1 MPFSSHSDYDSKRMN
16 IQRVSRKAPSGLGG
30 CPEALR
36 REDQVSWFECASK
49 EGVSVRRGLCVRSPF
64 VAIWFAMPS
73 VILGLC
79 LLMWVCVESF
89 PAFFAW
95 PPSASEVSERLFPA
109 IAAFARNLP
118 EVEESC
124 TAVGLQKLIVQ
135 TMRRYVN
142 VRAVALGQHCKTWRM
157 TRMPSAATASKE
169 SLLKWQALP
178 TCIAFW
184 RQGC

>member
-1 MPFSSHSDYDSKRMN
+1 M
-16 IQRVSRKAPSGLGG
+16 SR
-30 CPEALR
+30 
-36 REDQVSWFECASK
+36 FECANK
-49 EGVSVRRGLCVRSPF
+49 EGVSVRRGLRVRSPF

-142 VRAVALGQHCKTWRM
+142 VRAVQE
-157 TRMPSAATASKE
+157 TAVDAICSFIQWQGFSTL
-169 SLLKWQALP
+169 SLPLNAN
-178 TCIAFW
+178 TAFL
-184 RQGC
+184 CAKL